1 VSTWYGAYQHH
12 LYTGREILILLSLVY
27 VPLVISSAVFL
38 SMGSSLV
45 TVGLSP
51 SEQLLGHGF
60 PFLHDGREDVGRARR
75 GGKERDRT
83 RDDQTEEGRKGG
95 GQAVVLMSMGEEVP
109 TLFKYLSVGSTRT

>member
-27 VPLVISSAVFL
+27 VPLVVSSAVFL
-38 SMGSSLV
+38 SMGSSPV

-60 PFLHDGREDVGRARR
+60 PFLHDGREDVGRAGR

-83 RDDQTEEGRKGG
+83 RDDQAEEGRKGG

-109 TLFKYLSVGSTRT
+109 TLFKYMSIESTRT